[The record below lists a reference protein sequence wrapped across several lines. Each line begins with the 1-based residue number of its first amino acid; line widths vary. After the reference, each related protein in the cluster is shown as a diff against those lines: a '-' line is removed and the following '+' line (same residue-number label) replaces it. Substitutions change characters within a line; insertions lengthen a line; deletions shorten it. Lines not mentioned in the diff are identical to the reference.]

1 MPYQQALDA
10 VSRTENQTINVR
22 IRSPILDDAIDEFT
36 VVSTEA
42 RQVKIPRLAEEK
54 SGCGIGKPASHIAE
68 PTMFLLI
75 VVRVHDVRSGLAEVI
90 EHPERFS
97 DRVLQIVVEVDDKL
111 SPGVAETFQHR
122 RMLPEVSRHINKRH
136 WNWHRGNNGLCAG
149 VCIILTSIVYKDEFI
164 ASRNGQVAE
173 RIEKLYDTAARIVER
188 HDEAQEKVRLIRR
201 HCRLE
206 PSANTINRRAERQME
221 QPADHEI

>member
-90 EHPERFS
+90 EHPERFF

-122 RMLPEVSRHINKRH
+122 RMLPEVSRRSEEH
-136 WNWHRGNNGLCAG
+136 
-149 VCIILTSIVYKDEFI
+149 TSELQSHSD
-164 ASRNGQVAE
+164 
-173 RIEKLYDTAARIVER
+173 L
-188 HDEAQEKVRLIRR
+188 
-201 HCRLE
+201 
-206 PSANTINRRAERQME
+206 
-221 QPADHEI
+221 